1 MTVNLQS
8 ESNRA
13 RAFPVSDAQGH
24 RPPPVINEQ
33 GLLGNNGRTRLK
45 KLAQGKG
52 GGERMEKVV
61 PLRAGTLNVGT
72 MTGKGRE
79 IADMM
84 ERRKVNVL
92 CVQETRWRGDKA
104 RELGDGYK
112 LLYSGANK
120 ENRNG
125 VDIVLSNK
133 LRDSIVSIKRTNDR
147 IMVIKL
153 CFQGKMINIFTAYA
167 PQVGCDEEEKN
178 SFWEDMNRE
187 LSEIPVEERVII
199 GGDLNGHVGR
209 NKEGI
214 ERIHGG
220 WGIGERNAEGERVID
235 CAVSFDLAVVNTW
248 FRKDHSK
255 YITYKSGGNE
265 SQIDFLMC
273 RRSHLKEVKNCK
285 IINGEGVATQHRLV
299 VMDLEI
305 KGIEKSK
312 PTHAD
317 PKIKWWR
324 LTKEADKRQEFK
336 EKVLRE
342 ARLPEGV
349 KQWWDHNS
357 EVIKRIGAEVLG
369 MTSGKTPPCDKE
381 GWWWND
387 EVQKVI
393 KTKKEAKRD
402 WEKHGQQEDKERSQ
416 RCKKEAKKAVAQAK
430 AQALSE
436 IYEELE
442 TPAGERKIHKIARSR
457 NKATKDFT
465 HIKQVKDENGSVLC
479 SQEKIK
485 RRWEKYYEKL
495 LNEENPRVI
504 FEDGIQHLG
513 VTQNIS
519 RREVKKQ
526 LKKMKNG
533 KAIGPDGIPVE
544 AWKSLEEE
552 GIDMLWD
559 LMNKIYQQE
568 VMPEQWRESFI
579 VPIYKEK
586 GDIQDCSNYRGIKL
600 MSHSMKLWERIMD
613 ERIREETSV
622 GEEQFGFMPG
632 RGTMDAVFALRQV
645 MEKYREKQK
654 GLHMVFIDLEKAY
667 DRVPRQEVWR
677 CMREKGTPEKYV
689 RLVQDMYEGAK
700 TKVKSS
706 VGLTGSIPV
715 RVGLHQGSAL
725 SPYLFDLVM
734 DVISQEVRD
743 QSPWCM
749 MFADDIVICSTDRE
763 IVEEKLEQWRKALE
777 DRGLK
782 ISRGKTEYLRFNEDQ
797 DTEICMEGERLNR
810 VENFK
815 YLGSKVS
822 SNGNMD
828 AEITHRVQAGWRNW
842 RKMSGVLCDH
852 KINVKLKGKVYKTVV
867 RPAMMYGAEAWPL
880 KKIQERKLEVEEM
893 KMLRWMCG
901 VTKMDKIRNERI
913 RGTVK
918 VEKISK
924 KIQER
929 RLQWYGHVRRR
940 EDGYV
945 GRRVMEMEVPGRRRR
960 GRPKQR
966 WMDNIG
972 EDMKDKNLSDNDVYD
987 RAGWRRAVRNID
999 PT

>member
-8 ESNRA
+8 ESSRA

-33 GLLGNNGRTRLK
+33 GLLGSTGCNRLK
-45 KLAQGKG
+45 KQAQG
-52 GGERMEKVV
+52 GGERREKVV
-61 PLRAGTLNVGT
+61 KLRAGTLNVGT

-79 IADMM
+79 IADLM
-84 ERRKVNVL
+84 ERRKMDVL
-92 CVQETRWRGDKA
+92 CVQETRWKGDKA

-120 ENRNG
+120 ESRNG
-125 VDIVLSNK
+125 VGIVLSNK

-153 CFQGKMINIFTAYA
+153 CFQGKMINIFSVYA
-167 PQVGCDEEEKN
+167 PQVGCSEEEKN

-187 LSEIPVEERVII
+187 LSEMSVQERLIM
-199 GGDLNGHVGR
+199 GGDLNGHVGSNR
-209 NKEGI
+209 EGI
-214 ERIHGG
+214 DRVHGG

-248 FRKDHSK
+248 YRKDHSK

-265 SQIDFLMC
+265 SQIDFLMY

-285 IINGEGVATQHRLV
+285 IINGEAVATQHKVV
-299 VMDLEI
+299 VMDWEM
-305 KGIEKSK
+305 KGIERSKS
-312 PTHAD
+312 TLAD

-324 LTKEADKRQEFK
+324 LMKEADKRQEFK

-357 EVIKRIGAEVLG
+357 EVIKRVGTEVLG
-369 MTSGKTPPCDKE
+369 MTSGRKPPCDKE
-381 GWWWND
+381 SWWWND
-387 EVQKVI
+387 EVQKAI
-393 KTKKEAKRD
+393 RTKKEAKKD
-402 WEKHGQQEDKERSQ
+402 WEKHGQQEDGERNQ
-416 RCKKEAKKAVAQAK
+416 RCKKEAKKAVAKAK
-430 AQALSE
+430 AQALNE
-436 IYEELE
+436 IYVELE
-442 TPAGERKIHKIARSR
+442 TPEGEREIHRIAKSR
-457 NKATKDFT
+457 NKATKDYT
-465 HIKQVKDENGSVLC
+465 HIKQIKDENGLVLC

-485 RRWEKYYEKL
+485 MRWEKYYEKL

-504 FEDGIQHLG
+504 FEDGSQNLG
-513 VTQNIS
+513 VAQNIS

-544 AWKSLEEE
+544 VWKSLGEE

-568 VMPEQWRESFI
+568 MMPEQWRESFI

-600 MSHSMKLWERIMD
+600 MSHSMKLWERIID

-632 RGTMDAVFALRQV
+632 RGTTDAMFALRQV
-645 MEKYREKQK
+645 MEKYREKQR
-654 GLHMVFIDLEKAY
+654 GLHIVFIDLEKAY

-689 RLVQDMYEGAK
+689 SLIQDMYEGAT

-706 VGLTGSIPV
+706 VGLTRSIQV

-734 DVISQEVRD
+734 DVISQEIRD
-743 QSPWCM
+743 MSPWCM
-749 MFADDIVICSTDRE
+749 LFADDIMICSTERE
-763 IVEEKLEQWRKALE
+763 LVEGKLEQWRKALE

-797 DTEICMEGERLNR
+797 DTEICMEGVRLNR

-822 SNGNMD
+822 SDGNLD

-842 RKMSGVLCDH
+842 RKMSGVLCDP
-852 KINVKLKGKVYKTVV
+852 KINVRLKGKVYKTVV

-880 KKIQERKLEVEEM
+880 KKTQERKLEVEEM

-918 VEKISK
+918 AEKISK

-945 GRRVMEMEVPGRRRR
+945 GRRVMEMEVPGRRGR

-966 WMDNIG
+966 WMDNVK
-972 EDMKDKNLSDNDVYD
+972 EDMRDKTS
-987 RAGWRRAVRNID
+987 VR
-999 PT
+999 